1 MGELDDLDVAA
12 QILCDLGSVLT
23 DGHVAVLDE
32 LLIDQAVL
40 LEVLLDLALDHLLL
54 DSVGLVGVLR
64 VVGHLSEENLL
75 LLGDDLSGDSSLID
89 VAGVGSCDLHGNIL
103 AVCSK
108 LVLGLDAVG
117 GLEVDQ
123 DAVGAAAVD
132 VCRADALVTDETADL
147 DVLLDDQDEVLQ
159 SLIDGLAALGLA
171 CHQSLDIS
179 GVLLHDDLGGL
190 LDEGNELVVLGDE
203 VGLGV
208 DLDDDAH
215 LALGAVISVD
225 HALGSHAA
233 CLLGGGS
240 QTTLTQD
247 LDRLLEVAVSLGQ
260 SLLALH
266 HAAVGLLAQFHNVL
280 CSNSHFGIL
289 PYTVFVGL

>member
-1 MGELDDLDVAA
+1 MFRP
-12 QILCDLGSVLT
+12 
-23 DGHVAVLDE
+23 
-32 LLIDQAVL
+32 
-40 LEVLLDLALDHLLL
+40 DHF
-54 DSVGLVGVLR
+54 
-64 VVGHLSEENLL
+64 
-75 LLGDDLSGDSSLID
+75 
-89 VAGVGSCDLHGNIL
+89 A
-103 AVCSK
+103 
-108 LVLGLDAVG
+108 
-117 GLEVDQ
+117 
-123 DAVGAAAVD
+123 
-132 VCRADALVTDETADL
+132 
-147 DVLLDDQDEVLQ
+147 
-159 SLIDGLAALGLA
+159 GLA

-190 LDEGNELVVLGDE
+190 LDEGDELVVLGDE

-280 CSNSHFGIL
+280 CRNSHFCYSPLHVICLVVRWEIRRLLHPQRERPPGCPACL
-289 PYTVFVGL
+289 PAQRQP